1 MGRRPALRTWS
12 GSGPGRLRRVPFRP
26 CARRLR
32 ADGADGSGSRSRSGT
47 GSRAACTPSACAAA
61 PAASAVAESSA
72 GTEPLAPAV
81 VQPELYVV
89 WRRHGIGLER
99 AAVRAIAGVFPRTPA
114 RGSPRGEEAA
124 ERLQG
129 GPRGKEK
136 DGYDQPA

>member
-1 MGRRPALRTWS
+1 M
-12 GSGPGRLRRVPFRP
+12 
-26 CARRLR
+26 RRLPW
-32 ADGADGSGSRSRSGT
+32 
-47 GSRAACTPSACAAA
+47 AAGLPCGRGLGVVLAVCAGFLFGLVPGAAA